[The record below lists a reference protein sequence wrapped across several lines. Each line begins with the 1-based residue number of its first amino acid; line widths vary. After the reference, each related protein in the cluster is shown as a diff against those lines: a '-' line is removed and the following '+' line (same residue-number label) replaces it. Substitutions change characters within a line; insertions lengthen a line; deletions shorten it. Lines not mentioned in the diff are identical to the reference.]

1 MKTSRLERKWNKLSV
16 QSKFMLSFF
25 FPMVLILAMN
35 LYMFVNVNSMM
46 KKVDEIYI
54 SNVNLNELAGQ
65 LTKVQDSMT
74 EYLENKGSTALS
86 EYYKADS
93 EYRSSIEAIKDTPM
107 TSGINVMEKNIYY
120 QSEGYLQVVNEIIQA
135 KRGRNVEKYRSGYED
150 AVVMYTDLQNC
161 IFSLNNEQFKSNT
174 VTYNAL
180 LSSLKYVEILSI
192 TILIVIA
199 MVNIIVLFFLTR
211 SMVAPL
217 IDLSHA
223 ANKVA
228 KGDFDV
234 QLEEQ
239 NGEDEISVVSSAFI
253 KMVSSIQQ
261 YINEI
266 TESMHRESEM
276 KEHELVMENRM
287 KEVQLQSLQAQINPH
302 FLFNTLNAGAQL
314 AMMEGA
320 ESTTEYI
327 SNMADFFRYNLKKID
342 RDATIEEEINLVDR
356 YIYILNVRFTGEINY
371 EKIID
376 ESVIRTKVPSMIL
389 QPIVENAVNYGIRG
403 IDWSGKIILKVYSED
418 SNVCLSVKDN
428 GIGMEQSKIDK
439 ILSGEAI
446 GTKDET
452 QAASNGIGL
461 ANVIERLR
469 IYTGKEDVMSILSEG
484 KNKGTEFIIRI
495 PMYV

>member
-25 FPMVLILAMN
+25 FPMVLILVMN
-35 LYMFVNVNSMM
+35 LYMFINVNSMM

-54 SNVNLNELAGQ
+54 SNVSLNELAGQ
-65 LTKVQDSMT
+65 LTEVQDSMT

-86 EYYKADS
+86 EYYRADS
-93 EYRSSIEAIKDTPM
+93 EYRGLIEVIKDTPM

-120 QSEGYLQVVNEIIQA
+120 QSEEYLQVVNEIIQA
-135 KRGRNVEKYRSGYED
+135 KRGRNVEKYKSGYED

-199 MVNIIVLFFLTR
+199 AVNIIVLFFLTR

-239 NGEDEISVVSSAFI
+239 NGDDEIGVVSSAFI

-389 QPIVENAVNYGIRG
+389 QPIVENAVNYGIRD
-403 IDWSGKIILKVYSED
+403 IDWSGKITLKVYSED
-418 SNVCLSVKDN
+418 NNVCLSVKDN

-439 ILSGEAI
+439 ILSGEAT

-469 IYTGKEDVMSILSEG
+469 IYTGREDVMSILSEG

>member
-25 FPMVLILAMN
+25 FPMVLILVMN
-35 LYMFVNVNSMM
+35 LYMFINVNSMM

-54 SNVNLNELAGQ
+54 SNVSLNELAGQ
-65 LTKVQDSMT
+65 LTEVQDSMT

-86 EYYKADS
+86 EYYRADS
-93 EYRSSIEAIKDTPM
+93 EYRGLIEVIKDTPM

-120 QSEGYLQVVNEIIQA
+120 QSEEYLQVVNEIIQA
-135 KRGRNVEKYRSGYED
+135 KRGRNVEKYKSGYED

-199 MVNIIVLFFLTR
+199 AVNIIVLFFLTR

-239 NGEDEISVVSSAFI
+239 NGDDEIGVVSSAFI

-356 YIYILNVRFTGEINY
+356 YIYILNVRFTGEISY

-389 QPIVENAVNYGIRG
+389 QPIVENAVNYGIRD
-403 IDWSGKIILKVYSED
+403 IDWNGKITLKVYSED
-418 SNVCLSVKDN
+418 NNVCLSVKDN

-439 ILSGEAI
+439 ILSGEAT

-469 IYTGKEDVMSILSEG
+469 IYTGREDVMSILSEG